1 MERKKNRVFFTDNIS
16 ALLSSAGL
24 HLSVF
29 SSLHKIESQEIAK
42 TKALMMPTKS
52 SRPFSPVITF
62 ITSSFW
68 PFYALQDLCEKNS
81 NANMHFKYSSD
92 VSPKR
97 DTKTNLK

>member
-1 MERKKNRVFFTDNIS
+1 MERKKIVLFTII
-16 ALLSSAGL
+16 LVLSSAGL

-42 TKALMMPTKS
+42 TKAILNDAHEKFE
-52 SRPFSPVITF
+52 PFSPVITF

-81 NANMHFKYSSD
+81 NANMHFKYSRRINQNEI
-92 VSPKR
+92 PR
-97 DTKTNLK
+97 RI